1 MTAASD
7 TRRILFML
15 CSPVRYDLQLL
26 NIRPPYSAVLRSSRC
41 QTEPNVL
48 PPRARPGYSTP
59 TLRVAAPGRG
69 TRQPRSP
76 AHRAVSRRM
85 GGPRASGAA
94 KASAGPPIPA
104 CPAEPPDGPRPS
116 HRAQPPR
123 PTRLPSGRQAHVLPG
138 ASGPSLARSLLLCG
152 CGFVLARSLP
162 PGGGPPTGADGTHMA
177 HHPRNARAPDLFP
190 QVGGRFLLVGDTGFE
205 PVTSSV
211 SRKRAT
217 AAPIARGRGVRG
229 LDCEVETGF
238 EPV

>member
-1 MTAASD
+1 MP
-7 TRRILFML
+7 
-15 CSPVRYDLQLL
+15 PVRYDLQLL

-48 PPRARPGYSTP
+48 PPRARPGYSTL

-116 HRAQPPR
+116 HRPATAPHEVAVRAPGSRAAWRVWSVTGTIIAPVRMRVRPR
-123 PTRLPSGRQAHVLPG
+123 PVTAPWWRTAHRSRWHAHGTPPSERKSPRPVSAGR
-138 ASGPSLARSLLLCG
+138 GPFRA
-152 CGFVLARSLP
+152 
-162 PGGGPPTGADGTHMA
+162 GGRYWVRTS
-177 HHPRNARAPDLFP
+177 DLFRVKEARYRCANRP
-190 QVGGRFLLVGDTGFE
+190 RSWSPGPGLRGGDG
-205 PVTSSV
+205 
-211 SRKRAT
+211 
-217 AAPIARGRGVRG
+217 I
-229 LDCEVETGF
+229 
-238 EPV
+238 